1 VDFDPNAGGAIAMP
15 VAMAKKEYRNPRRPT
30 SRPSP
35 GRRCGKQTA
44 MLILFFPLLI
54 PLAVVKTIRLRR
66 AGIVGQ

>member
-1 VDFDPNAGGAIAMP
+1 MTVTL
-15 VAMAKKEYRNPRRPT
+15 AKKEYRNPRRPT

-35 GRRCGKQTA
+35 GRRCGKQAA

-54 PLAVVKTIRLRR
+54 PLALVRTIRLRR